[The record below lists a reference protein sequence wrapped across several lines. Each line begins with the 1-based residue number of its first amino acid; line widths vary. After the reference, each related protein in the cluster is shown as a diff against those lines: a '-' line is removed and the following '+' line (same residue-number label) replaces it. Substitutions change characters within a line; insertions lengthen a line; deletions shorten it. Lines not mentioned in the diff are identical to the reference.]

1 MPAPALYRA
10 PPPNEYLVQ
19 PRLTKRELLAVF
31 YTHVFELARLMQASV
46 VPQDLDPV
54 EIARSE
60 DRWSWSVSLPM
71 QVEKLWA
78 DLQEVRKQVARALD
92 WNARARQAR
101 ALAAKDR
108 VERARALGRSPENV
122 REEDEWPADVP
133 DEGAQPADK
142 DLVKGCM
149 HLYSTMDVVVRY
161 VTPQLAQNFVLRLLE
176 IEKTLPQDWADK
188 NPVLS
193 RSPDVAM
200 MIRLAY
206 NGGQYQ
212 HALSMYF
219 QAQIRDELKPL
230 GIAIRLPRATNRSR
244 L

>member
-1 MPAPALYRA
+1 MPAPALYTS
-10 PPPNEYLVQ
+10 PPNEYLVR
-19 PRLTKRELLAVF
+19 PRLTKRGLLTVF
-31 YTHVFELARLMQASV
+31 YAHVLDLARLMQASV

-133 DEGAQPADK
+133 DEGVQPADK

-149 HLYSTMDVVVRY
+149 YLYNTMDVVVRY
-161 VTPQLAQNFVLRLLE
+161 VTQELAKNFVLRLLE
-176 IEKTLPQDWADK
+176 IARALPQAWVEK
-188 NPVLS
+188 NRVLS
-193 RSPDVAM
+193 RSPDVVRN
-200 MIRLAY
+200 IRQSYDLGEYQQALAT
-206 NGGQYQ
+206 
-212 HALSMYF
+212 YF
-219 QAQIRDELKPL
+219 QAQIREELEAVS
-230 GIAIRLPRATNRSR
+230 IANGATGNP
-244 L
+244 

>member
-1 MPAPALYRA
+1 
-10 PPPNEYLVQ
+10 
-19 PRLTKRELLAVF
+19 VF
-31 YTHVFELARLMQASV
+31 YAHVLELARLVQASE
-46 VPQDLDPV
+46 VPLDLDPAN
-54 EIARSE
+54 IARGE
-60 DRWSWSVSLPM
+60 DLWRWSVSLPM

-78 DLQEVRKQVARALD
+78 DLQAVRKQVARTLA
-92 WNARARQAR
+92 WNARARYAR

-108 VERARALGRSPENV
+108 AERARAGGRQPEYV

-161 VTPQLAQNFVLRLLE
+161 VTPQLAQNFVLRLIE

-193 RSPDVAM
+193 RRPDVAM

-206 NGGQYQ
+206 NAGQYQ
-212 HALSMYF
+212 PALSMYF
-219 QAQIRDELKPL
+219 QAQIRDELEQL

-244 L
+244 I